1 MTKREPDQVIEYRI
15 SLQDKQ
21 SEQLDSLIAAVQ
33 FKQVTSGASSVLEGL
48 GIPEIAKDLNDP
60 LQITQTFYSIAIIL
74 EFLGIETGLP
84 TPVDAM
90 PYLQE
95 LRKYNEDKWAK
106 AGKKS
111 KWWNPASWK
120 VFDYIGDWQ
129 SKILTGTE
137 RDDPPTWEEVW
148 APYFPPP
155 EDNPPV

>member
-33 FKQVTSGASSVLEGL
+33 FKQITSGTGAVLEGL

-60 LQITQTFYSIAIIL
+60 IQITQTFYSIAIIL

-90 PYLQE
+90 SYLDE
-95 LRKYNEDKWAK
+95 LQKANEERWAK
-106 AGKKS
+106 SGRES
-111 KWWNPASWK
+111 KWYNPASWK
-120 VFDYIGDWQ
+120 IFDFIGDTQAAIFGIDRDKPPWEQ
-129 SKILTGTE
+129 E
-137 RDDPPTWEEVW
+137 R
-148 APYFPPP
+148 
-155 EDNPPV
+155 